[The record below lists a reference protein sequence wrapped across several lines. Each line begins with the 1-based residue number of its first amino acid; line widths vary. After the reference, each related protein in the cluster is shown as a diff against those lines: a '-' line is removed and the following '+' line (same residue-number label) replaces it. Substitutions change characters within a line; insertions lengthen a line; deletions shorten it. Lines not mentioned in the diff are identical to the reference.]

1 LSAVT
6 SAVQVAP
13 RRIALAARSALA
25 VANHSSSPAQ
35 AIEPSSRLIESGQTS
50 SPCNTGQSASAG
62 CSERSKNGASPTM
75 RRAPLVTS
83 APVSTSSRKALRSR

>member
-1 LSAVT
+1 MFRW
-6 SAVQVAP
+6 

-35 AIEPSSRLIESGQTS
+35 AIESSSRMIEAGQTS
-50 SPCNTGQSASAG
+50 SPCNAGHSASAG

-75 RRAPLVTS
+75 RSAPLVVS
-83 APVSTSSRKALRSR
+83 APVSTRSRKTLRSRWSRQKS